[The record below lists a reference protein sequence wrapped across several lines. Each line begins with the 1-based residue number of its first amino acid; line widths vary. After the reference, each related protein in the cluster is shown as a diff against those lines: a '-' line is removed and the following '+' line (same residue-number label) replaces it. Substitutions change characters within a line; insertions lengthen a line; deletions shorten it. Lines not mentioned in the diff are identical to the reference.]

1 MSKLFVNYSSLNLLN
16 SLQLATD
23 KFLLLEALV
32 DFGYTMLL
40 VLIISGLLY
49 YKRNGKKTFFFTYV
63 LVSAIIFQLCLM
75 LARVPL
81 ELGFAIGLFAIFG
94 IIRYRT
100 SPINPREMTYLLV
113 CAGIAAKNA
122 LIIDHIEYYKIVATD
137 ALILGLIILMELVIF
152 KKSMMI
158 KTIVYNRLDLLH
170 EDLRPQLKSDLETT
184 FGIKNI
190 EKIQVGRIDTI
201 KNSAVL
207 KVYFNDTG
215 GQHYSDEY

>member
-1 MSKLFVNYSSLNLLN
+1 
-16 SLQLATD
+16 LATE
-23 KFLLLEALV
+23 KFLLVEALI
-32 DFGYTMLL
+32 DFVYTISL

-49 YKRNGKKTFFFTYV
+49 YRRNGKKTFFFTYV
-63 LVSAIIFQLCLM
+63 LVAAIIFQLCIM
-75 LARVPL
+75 LARVPM
-81 ELGFAIGLFAIFG
+81 ELGFAIGIFAIFG

-122 LIIDHIEYYKIVATD
+122 LAIDHIEYFKIVLGD
-137 ALILGLIILMELVIF
+137 ALLLGLIILMELVIF

-170 EDLRPQLKSDLETT
+170 EDLRPQLKSDLETS

-190 EKIQVGRIDTI
+190 EKIHVGRIDTL

-207 KVYFNDTG
+207 KVHFNDTG
-215 GQHYSDEY
+215 NQHYSEEY

>member
-1 MSKLFVNYSSLNLLN
+1 MT
-16 SLQLATD
+16 AE
-23 KFLLLEALV
+23 KFLLFEALV
-32 DFGYTMLL
+32 DFGYTMAL

-49 YKRNGKKTFFFTYV
+49 YRRNGKKTFFFTYV

-122 LIIDHIEYYKIVATD
+122 LAIDHVEYFKLVITD
-137 ALILGLIILMELVIF
+137 AMLLGFIALMELVIF
-152 KKSMMI
+152 KKSMII
-158 KTIVYNRLDLLH
+158 KTIVYNNLDLLH
-170 EDLRPQLKSDLETT
+170 EDLRPRLMSDLEAK

-190 EKIQVGRIDTI
+190 EKIQVGRIDTL

-207 KVYFNDTG
+207 KVYFYDTG
-215 GQHYSDEY
+215 NQHYSEEY

>member
-1 MSKLFVNYSSLNLLN
+1 
-16 SLQLATD
+16 LATE
-23 KFLLLEALV
+23 KFLLVEALI
-32 DFGYTMLL
+32 DFVYTISL

-49 YKRNGKKTFFFTYV
+49 YRRNGKKAFFFTYV
-63 LVSAIIFQLCLM
+63 LVAAIIFQLCIM
-75 LARVPL
+75 LARVPM
-81 ELGFAIGLFAIFG
+81 ELGFAIGIFAIFG

-122 LIIDHIEYYKIVATD
+122 LAIDHIEYFKIVLGD
-137 ALILGLIILMELVIF
+137 ALLLGLIILMELVIF

-170 EDLRPQLKSDLETT
+170 EDLRPQLKSDLETS

-190 EKIQVGRIDTI
+190 EKIHVGRIDTL

-207 KVYFNDTG
+207 KVHFNDTG
-215 GQHYSDEY
+215 NQHYSEEY

>member
-1 MSKLFVNYSSLNLLN
+1 M
-16 SLQLATD
+16 AAE
-23 KFLLLEALV
+23 KFLLLEALI

-49 YKRNGKKTFFFTYV
+49 YRRNGKKAFFFTYV
-63 LVSAIIFQLCLM
+63 LVAAIIFQLCLM

-122 LIIDHIEYYKIVATD
+122 LALDHIENFKILITDVA
-137 ALILGLIILMELVIF
+137 LVGLIVLMELVIF

-170 EDLRPQLKSDLETT
+170 EDLRPQLITDLEST

-190 EKIQVGRIDTI
+190 EKIQVGRIDTL

-207 KVYFNDTG
+207 KVYFRDTG
-215 GQHYSDEY
+215 DQHYSDEY

>member
-1 MSKLFVNYSSLNLLN
+1 M
-16 SLQLATD
+16 TTE
-23 KFLLLEALV
+23 KFLLFEALI
-32 DFGYTMLL
+32 DFGYTIIL

-49 YKRNGKKTFFFTYV
+49 YRRNGKKTFFFTYV
-63 LVSAIIFQLCLM
+63 LVSAIIFQLCMVLV
-75 LARVPL
+75 RVPM

-122 LIIDHIEYYKIVATD
+122 LTIDHIEYFKIVITD
-137 ALILGLIILMELVIF
+137 AALLGLIILMELVIF

-158 KTIVYNRLDLLH
+158 KTIVYSKLDLLH
-170 EDLRPQLKSDLETT
+170 EDLRPQLISDLETS

-190 EKIQVGRIDTI
+190 EKIQVGRIDTL

-207 KVYFNDTG
+207 KVYFNDTTD
-215 GQHYSDEY
+215 QHYSEEY

>member
-1 MSKLFVNYSSLNLLN
+1 MI
-16 SLQLATD
+16 TE
-23 KFLLLEALV
+23 KFLLFEALI
-32 DFGYTMLL
+32 DFVYTISL

-49 YKRNGKKTFFFTYV
+49 YRRNGKKAFFFTYV
-63 LVSAIIFQLCLM
+63 LVAAIIFQLCML

-122 LIIDHIEYYKIVATD
+122 LALDHIEHFKLVLMD
-137 ALILGLIILMELVIF
+137 AMLLGLIILMELVIF
-152 KKSMMI
+152 KKSMTV

-170 EDLRPQLKSDLETT
+170 EDLRPQLKSDLETS

-190 EKIQVGRIDTI
+190 EKIQVGRIDTL

-207 KVYFNDTG
+207 KVHFQDTG
-215 GQHYSDEY
+215 DQHFSEEY